1 MSYGCKYRVPC
12 NKSAS
17 DIQSSIY
24 EDLTNFVKSKCR
36 KYHIKSNTFSSWYD
50 RVKEIVDKRLKFYE
64 NKHPQMF
71 VNNANILEK
80 ETVKKNS

>member
-1 MSYGCKYRVPC
+1 MLMMGKT
-12 NKSAS
+12 NLKSIS
-17 DIQSSIY
+17 P
-24 EDLTNFVKSKCR
+24 LKSKCR

-50 RVKEIVDKRLKFYE
+50 SVKEIVDKRLKFYE

-80 ETVKKNS
+80 ETVKKIVKRLQNKYIKALNM